1 MAGPFD
7 RAWDF
12 MKNDEE
18 DPNTTDNIDPN
29 RSSRIMDI
37 FSGLGPARRGK
48 QTKHEGQ
55 PPQLPTKFSD
65 FTPSKPP
72 RAYIDP
78 NHEHDIDSNLIDVLE
93 QIRQGGKPND
103 IYGSPPYG
111 TKAGTKALKP
121 YKEGHDEIMEGHDE
135 IMAKPP
141 TEAFSRYQESLSGQY
156 DDRPHMRK
164 PKLGQGLLDRAKANN
179 VTNPGSTRYQ
189 GKPEEGDAGE
199 DKPEKPDGDKDE

>member
-1 MAGPFD
+1 MADPFD

-12 MKNDEE
+12 VKNEE
-18 DPNTTDNIDPN
+18 DPNTTGNIEPN

-37 FSGLGPARRGK
+37 FSGIGSPRRGE
-48 QTKHEGQ
+48 QAKHEGQ
-55 PPQLPTKFSD
+55 APQRIGRDPRLPRKTKFSD
-65 FTPSKPP
+65 LNPSHKTDFSALDEMMRQNPLTPEEK
-72 RAYIDP
+72 R
-78 NHEHDIDSNLIDVLE
+78 
-93 QIRQGGKPND
+93 
-103 IYGSPPYG
+103 IYGSPPF
-111 TKAGTKALKP
+111 
-121 YKEGHDEIMEGHDE
+121 HDRIDNPTQEDYDE
-135 IMAKPP
+135 AFKHPDVIEAKPP
-141 TEAFSRYQESLSGQY
+141 TEAWRYQEPSSPQH